1 MRNIKKILN
10 VEFKI
15 EECVDEIYDDSS
27 SSADDNEHTNNYKGK
42 NINDDKEEEESESE
56 ILESKDE

>member
-1 MRNIKKILN
+1 MLRNIKKFLN

-27 SSADDNEHTNNYKGK
+27 SSADDNEQSNN
-42 NINDDKEEEESESE
+42 
-56 ILESKDE
+56 